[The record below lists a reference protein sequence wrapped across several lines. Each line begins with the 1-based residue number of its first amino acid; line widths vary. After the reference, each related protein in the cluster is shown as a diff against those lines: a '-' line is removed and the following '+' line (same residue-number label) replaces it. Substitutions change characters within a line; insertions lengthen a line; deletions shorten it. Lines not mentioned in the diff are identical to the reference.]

1 MFGTLFQ
8 TYSMFNITLR
18 ENIALSS
25 IDNMN
30 DDERIIEA
38 IKLANA
44 DEIIEKCNGNLDTY
58 LGREFDDNGIELSLG
73 QWQKVALARA
83 YFKDASIIVF
93 DEPSASLDAIAE
105 DAIFKQIEQLSEEK
119 TCIMISHRI
128 CFSSKASKILVIN
141 DGMVAECGTHN
152 ELLKKNGLYSKLYQ
166 LQKEKYQ

>member
-1 MFGTLFQ
+1 MLKGVSFTLNKGDRLAIVGVNGAGKTTLLKLLMGLYPITEGQIKINGIPLEDYDVLSVRKMFGTLFQ

-73 QWQKVALARA
+73 QWQKIALARA

-93 DEPSASLDAIAE
+93 ESLRIFRTAIAE
-105 DAIFKQIEQLSEEK
+105 DANF
-119 TCIMISHRI
+119 
-128 CFSSKASKILVIN
+128 
-141 DGMVAECGTHN
+141 
-152 ELLKKNGLYSKLYQ
+152 
-166 LQKEKYQ
+166 